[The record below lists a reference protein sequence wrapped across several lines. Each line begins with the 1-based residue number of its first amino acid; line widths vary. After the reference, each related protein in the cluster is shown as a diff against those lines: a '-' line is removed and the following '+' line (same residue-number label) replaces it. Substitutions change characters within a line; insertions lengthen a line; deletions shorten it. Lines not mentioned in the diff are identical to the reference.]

1 MLAQLFRHLNIIVLI
16 GVCYANPL
24 YEFNSFEQEQHYY
37 EYIGHIRC
45 LVCQNES
52 IKDSNAPLA
61 SQLRSVIYEQ
71 MLAGNDDKTINAF
84 LEARYGAFVNYK
96 PEASGLT
103 SMLWLLPL
111 LLFAGYLIRFFV
123 KN

>member
-1 MLAQLFRHLNIIVLI
+1 MLAQLLRHLNIIVLFSF
-16 GVCYANPL
+16 CYASPL
-24 YEFNSFEQEQHYY
+24 YEFSSLEQEQHYY

-96 PEASGLT
+96 PEANGLT
-103 SMLWLLPL
+103 SMLWFIPL
-111 LLFAGYLIRFFV
+111 LLFFGYLFRLFV
-123 KN
+123 RK

>member
-1 MLAQLFRHLNIIVLI
+1 MLAQLLRHLNIIVLI
-16 GVCYANPL
+16 SVCYASPL

-71 MLAGNDDKTINAF
+71 MLAGNDDETINAF
-84 LEARYGAFVNYK
+84 LEERYGAFVNYK
-96 PEASGLT
+96 PEANGLT
-103 SMLWLLPL
+103 SMLWFIPL
-111 LLFAGYLIRFFV
+111 LLFFGYLFRLFV
-123 KN
+123 RK